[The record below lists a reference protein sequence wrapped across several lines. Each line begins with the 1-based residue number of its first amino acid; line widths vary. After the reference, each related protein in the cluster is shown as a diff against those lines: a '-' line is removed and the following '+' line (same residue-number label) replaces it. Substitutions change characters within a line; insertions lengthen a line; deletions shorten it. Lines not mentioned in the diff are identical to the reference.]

1 MKKLYKPW
9 LNTGVWAVIFLIGL
23 SASSQVVR
31 NYTVTY
37 SDNLHGGH
45 TVFGNTILADGS
57 TYMNYFTINAT
68 NGTTSIYGNDTRNM
82 QYVDIDDSSSTFNS
96 SSANLVLP
104 AGSNTIKFAR
114 LYWGGRIDND
124 HEYYANRRT
133 VKIRKAGAYQTI
145 TAPTTQID
153 ERNFEGTDHY
163 AYQAYIDVTA
173 FVNSGGAG
181 TYTVANIAVST
192 GNMNGGGGFYGGWAI
207 VVVYENPALQY
218 SSVRA
223 YDGFLQVYDDGSPTT
238 QSITLT
244 GLNVPG
250 TLTNASDAYMSTMAW
265 EGDANLAASGD
276 NEQGD
281 YMKVN
286 GIKVSNAINPIT
298 NFWNGTISKNGVFIE
313 TKNPNFKNQMGI
325 DIDEQEV
332 GTGYDLPEGTSNI
345 IIEFGTEADQY
356 FPSVFAFTI
365 KAKDPTV
372 ILDKTGTTSLVPYQL
387 LNPNEEITYTLSGI
401 NTGDGLAHN
410 CIITDTIPNNLT
422 FKPGSL
428 NILQSPGGIKGYK
441 TDVTGDDQAAFDSV
455 MVGTIKK
462 RFVKFYIGDGATAT
476 AGGHL
481 HKNETYS
488 VEFKCMTPAN
498 ATVLNSVANTGRITG
513 HAEDGTPFVDDG
525 TFVIGP
531 EGSPLSVKLTLFAV
545 TKEGNNAYLRW
556 ITESEEDNDRFEI
569 ERSND
574 GTAYRVVGT
583 IAGSGTTTDTR
594 TYAFTDPLFSTDKV
608 VYYRLRIVDKD
619 EAGTYSKVLV
629 LRVNDIISSFSV
641 YPNPFTDQLKLQ
653 ISSSKD
659 VQVQLRITNAAG
671 QTVLNR
677 MIRVSSG
684 LNIVVLKDIA
694 AQQAGLYVLEMI
706 TENDRLV
713 QKLIRK

>member
-1 MKKLYKPW
+1 MKKLYN
-9 LNTGVWAVIFLIGL
+9 LRNLAGGCVVLL
-23 SASSQVVR
+23 SLSGFFASAQVVR

-37 SDNLHGGH
+37 SDNLKGGH
-45 TVFGNTILADGS
+45 TVFGNTILADAA
-57 TYMNYFTINAT
+57 TYMNYFSINT
-68 NGTTSIYGNDTRNM
+68 SNGTTSTFGNDTRNM

-124 HEYYANRRT
+124 HENYANRRT

-145 TAPTTQID
+145 TAPATQID

-163 AYQAYIDVTA
+163 AYQAFIDVTA

-192 GNMNGGGGFYGGWAI
+192 GNMNGGGGYYGGWAI
-207 VVVYENPALQY
+207 VVVYENPLMNY

-223 YDGFLQVYDDGSPTT
+223 YDGFLQVYNNGSPTI

-250 TLTNASDAYMSTMAW
+250 TLTDSADAYMSTMAW
-265 EGDANLAASGD
+265 EGDANLAATEG
-276 NEQGD
+276 NLNGD

-286 GIKVSNAINPIT
+286 GFKVTNAVNPIN
-298 NFWNGTISKNGVFIE
+298 NFWNGTISKNGVFVE
-313 TKNPNFKNQMGI
+313 TKNPNYKNQMGI
-325 DIDEQEV
+325 DIDEQKV
-332 GTGYDLPEGTSNI
+332 GIGYDLPEGTSNI

-401 NTGDGLAHN
+401 NTGDGLAYN

-428 NILQSPGGIKGYK
+428 NILESPGGIKGYK
-441 TDVTGDDQAAFDSV
+441 TDITGDDQACFDSV
-455 MVGTIKK
+455 TAPVKK
-462 RFVKFYIGDGATAT
+462 RFVRFYIGTDASAT

-488 VEFKCMTPAN
+488 VEFKCITPAN
-498 ATVLNSVANTGRITG
+498 ATALNSVANTGRITG
-513 HAEDGTPFVDDG
+513 HAEDLTPFVDDG

-531 EGSPLSVKLTLFAV
+531 EGSPLSVKMTFFGV

-574 GTAYRVVGT
+574 GTTFRVVGMVT
-583 IAGSGTTTDTR
+583 GSGTTADTR
-594 TYAFTDPLFSTDKV
+594 IYAYTDPLFSTDKV

-619 EAGTYSKVLV
+619 EAISYTKILV
-629 LRVNDIISSFSV
+629 LRVNNIISSFSV
-641 YPNPFTDQLKLQ
+641 YPNPFTDEVKLQ
-653 ISSSKD
+653 ISSSKN
-659 VQVQLRITNAAG
+659 VQVQVRISNAAG
-671 QTVLNR
+671 QVVLNR
-677 MIRVSSG
+677 MIPVSSG
-684 LNIVVLKDIA
+684 LNIVVLKDMA
-694 AQQAGLYVLEMI
+694 AEQAGMYVLEMI
-706 TENDRLV
+706 TEDERLV